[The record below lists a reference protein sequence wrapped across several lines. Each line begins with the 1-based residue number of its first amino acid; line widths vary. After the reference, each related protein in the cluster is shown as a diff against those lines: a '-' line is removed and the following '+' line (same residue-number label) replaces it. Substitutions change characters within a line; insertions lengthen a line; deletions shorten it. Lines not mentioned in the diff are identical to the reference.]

1 VAAKEGTAVQ
11 EEVRQ
16 IDTAPIDALLAIQAE
31 QDQLKGL
38 VARADETKAKVPEAV
53 YRRVRKDYD
62 GRLDALDARA
72 RPLRD
77 KAREEQGRLRPLHER
92 LRQALEDARLDVE
105 ELKFR
110 REVGELKEEEFASR
124 RSALDEALAQKDRDF
139 QEADA
144 LAQRFVSVVGVLA
157 PAAAAVEPEAPT
169 APRMKAPAVAAPP
182 PAPSP
187 VAAAAP
193 ATAPAPAPAGGPGA
207 QGDETL
213 FAKPTPPPTAEI
225 PLPRTAEIPIP
236 KEAAVGGSTVVMTF
250 ATLVAT
256 EGNPPQEY
264 RLGPRTSIGR
274 VPDNEICVPTPSISR
289 KHAVIALTPDGYVL
303 TDLESGNGTF
313 VNEQRIKMS
322 KLKDG
327 DRIRLGNRDFV
338 FRGPGAP

>member
-1 VAAKEGTAVQ
+1 MARRSVPDKGSVPGPEAAKEGTAVQ

-38 VARADETKAKVPEAV
+38 VARAEETKAKVPEAV

-62 GRLDALDARA
+62 GRLEALEARA

-92 LRQALEDARLDVE
+92 VRQALEDARLDVE

-157 PAAAAVEPEAPT
+157 SAAAAAVEPEAPT
-169 APRMKAPAVAAPP
+169 APRM
-182 PAPSP
+182 
-187 VAAAAP
+187 
-193 ATAPAPAPAGGPGA
+193 
-207 QGDETL
+207 
-213 FAKPTPPPTAEI
+213 
-225 PLPRTAEIPIP
+225 
-236 KEAAVGGSTVVMTF
+236 
-250 ATLVAT
+250 
-256 EGNPPQEY
+256 
-264 RLGPRTSIGR
+264 
-274 VPDNEICVPTPSISR
+274 
-289 KHAVIALTPDGYVL
+289 
-303 TDLESGNGTF
+303 
-313 VNEQRIKMS
+313 
-322 KLKDG
+322 
-327 DRIRLGNRDFV
+327 
-338 FRGPGAP
+338 